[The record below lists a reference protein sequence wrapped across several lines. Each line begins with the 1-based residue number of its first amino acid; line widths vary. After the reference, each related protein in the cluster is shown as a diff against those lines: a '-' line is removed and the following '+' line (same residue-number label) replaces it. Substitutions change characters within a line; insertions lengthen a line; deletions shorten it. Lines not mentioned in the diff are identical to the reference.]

1 MRRIVDQLMVIATQ
15 AALVGIV
22 IAGAS
27 DGMRW

>member
-1 MRRIVDQLMVIATQ
+1 LRRIVDQLIVMATQ
-15 AALVGIV
+15 AAIVGIV